1 MKNITI
7 TTNYKI
13 QDKAEVAADAAA
25 RFRALG
31 ANLILPTYARG
42 IIEEGEGVRFVSPD
56 RMYDNVDL
64 VVAIGGDGTVL
75 EAARR
80 AAPRDIPIFGINKGR
95 LGYMTSLEVSEMDLI
110 EKVMSDD
117 YYFDNRTMLD
127 VELSHNGKPLYVS
140 RALNDAVISNGSIA
154 RVIDMHVKA
163 DGKNVG
169 TYRADGL
176 IITSPSGSTAYS
188 LSAGGPIMAPN
199 VPAICLTPICPH
211 SFKDRPIVFSD
222 NSVIEVKNIC
232 DREPYL
238 YLTIDGRINIRI
250 MRNQSVRISKSE
262 KVARLLRVK
271 EHSFYEDL
279 CFKRWRNNKI
289 RPRRI

>member
-13 QDKAEVAADAAA
+13 PEKSDVAKEAAA
-25 RFRALG
+25 RFLSLG
-31 ANLILPTYARG
+31 ANLILPSYARG
-42 IIEEGEGVRFVSPD
+42 TVEESERVRFASPD
-56 RMYDNVDL
+56 RMYDNIDL
-64 VVAIGGDGTVL
+64 VVVVGGDGTVL

-110 EKVMSDD
+110 EKVMSGE

-127 VELSHNGKPLYVS
+127 IELRHNGKPLYVS

-154 RVIDMHVKA
+154 RIVDMQVKA
-163 DGKNVG
+163 DGKSVG

-176 IITSPSGSTAYS
+176 IISSPSGSTAYS

-199 VPAICLTPICPH
+199 VPAICVTPICPH

-250 MRNQSVRISKSE
+250 MRNQSVRVSKSE
-262 KVARLLRVK
+262 KVAKLLRVK

-279 CFKRWRNNKI
+279 CSKLGSI
-289 RPRRI
+289 

>member
-7 TTNYKI
+7 TTNYRIPEKS
-13 QDKAEVAADAAA
+13 DVAKEAAS
-25 RFRALG
+25 RFLALG

-42 IIEEGEGVRFVSPD
+42 IIEEGSGVRFVSPEK
-56 RMYDNVDL
+56 MYDNVDL
-64 VVAIGGDGTVL
+64 VVVVGGDGTVL

-80 AAPRDIPIFGINKGR
+80 AAPRDIPILGINKGR
-95 LGYMTSLEVSEMDLI
+95 LGYMTSLEVSEMDLL
-110 EKVMSDD
+110 EKVMAGE

-127 VELSHNGKPLYVS
+127 IELRHNGKPLYVS

-154 RVIDMHVKA
+154 RIVDMQVKA
-163 DGKNVG
+163 DGRTVG

-188 LSAGGPIMAPN
+188 LSAGGPVMAPD
-199 VPAICLTPICPH
+199 VPAICVTPVCPH

-222 NSVIEVKNIC
+222 SSVIEVKNIC

-250 MRNQSVRISKSE
+250 MRNQSVRVSKSD
-262 KVARLLRVK
+262 KIAKLLRIK
-271 EHSFYEDL
+271 EHNFYEDL
-279 CFKRWRNNKI
+279 CSKLGSV
-289 RPRRI
+289 

>member
-13 QDKAEVAADAAA
+13 QEKADVAAEAAA
-25 RFRALG
+25 RFLALG

-64 VVAIGGDGTVL
+64 VVVVGGDGTVL

-80 AAPRDIPIFGINKGR
+80 AAPRDIPILGINKGR

-110 EKVMSDD
+110 EKVMSGD
-117 YYFDNRTMLD
+117 YYFEDRMMLD
-127 VELSHNGKPLYVS
+127 IELRHNGKPLYVS

-154 RVIDMHVKA
+154 RIVDMQVKA
-163 DGKNVG
+163 DGRNVG

-188 LSAGGPIMAPN
+188 LSAGGPILAPN
-199 VPAICLTPICPH
+199 SPVICVTPICPH

-222 NSVIEVKNIC
+222 SSVIEVKNIC

-238 YLTIDGRINIRI
+238 YLTIDGRINIRV
-250 MRNQSVRISKSE
+250 MRNQTVRVSKSE
-262 KVARLLRVK
+262 KIAKLLRVK
-271 EHSFYEDL
+271 EHNFYEDL
-279 CFKRWRNNKI
+279 CSKLGSI
-289 RPRRI
+289 

>member
-13 QDKAEVAADAAA
+13 QEKAEVAKEAAA
-25 RFRALG
+25 RFLALG
-31 ANLILPTYARG
+31 ANLILPAYARG
-42 IIEEGEGVRFVSPD
+42 TVEENERVRFVSPD

-64 VVAIGGDGTVL
+64 VVVVGGDGTVL

-80 AAPRDIPIFGINKGR
+80 AAPRDIPIFAINKGR
-95 LGYMTSLEVSEMDLI
+95 LGYMTSLEVNEMDLI
-110 EKVMSDD
+110 EKVMSGD
-117 YYFDNRTMLD
+117 YFFDNRAMLD
-127 VELSHNGKPLYVS
+127 IELRHNGKPLYVS
-140 RALNDAVISNGSIA
+140 SALNDAVISNGSIA
-154 RVIDMHVKA
+154 RIVDMQVKA
-163 DGKNVG
+163 DGKSVG

-176 IITSPSGSTAYS
+176 IISSPSGSTAYS

-199 VPAICLTPICPH
+199 VPAICVTPICPH
-211 SFKDRPIVFSD
+211 SFRDRPIVFSD
-222 NSVIEVKNIC
+222 SSVIEVKNIC

-250 MRNQSVRISKSE
+250 MRNQSVRVSKSE
-262 KVARLLRVK
+262 KVARLMRVK

-279 CFKRWRNNKI
+279 CSKLGSI
-289 RPRRI
+289 

>member
-1 MKNITI
+1 MKTITI

-13 QDKAEVAADAAA
+13 QEKADVAAEAAS
-25 RFRALG
+25 RFLALG
-31 ANLILPTYARG
+31 AKLLLPTYARG
-42 IIEEGEGVRFVSPD
+42 IIDEGEGVRFVSPD

-64 VVAIGGDGTVL
+64 VVVVGGDGTVL

-80 AAPRDIPIFGINKGR
+80 AAPRDIPILGINKGR

-110 EKVMSDD
+110 EKVMSGD
-117 YYFDNRTMLD
+117 YYFEDRMMLD
-127 VELSHNGKPLYVS
+127 IELRHNGKPLYVS

-154 RVIDMHVKA
+154 RIVDMQVKA

-188 LSAGGPIMAPN
+188 LSAGGPILAPN
-199 VPAICLTPICPH
+199 SPVICVTPICPH

-222 NSVIEVKNIC
+222 SSVIEVKNIC

-238 YLTIDGRINIRI
+238 YLTIDGRINIRV
-250 MRNQSVRISKSE
+250 MRNQTVRVSKSD
-262 KVARLLRVK
+262 KVAKLLRVK
-271 EHSFYEDL
+271 EHNFYEDL
-279 CFKRWRNNKI
+279 CSKLGSI
-289 RPRRI
+289 